1 MDNNLLKLKRDQAQK
16 DLNLAAITMEK
27 SVIDF
32 QYKRGYFD
40 ALQSVLQINNNNFEK
55 NTESQN

>member
-1 MDNNLLKLKRDQAQK
+1 MDNGLLNIKIDQAQK

-32 QYKRGYFD
+32 HYKRGYFD

>member
-1 MDNNLLKLKRDQAQK
+1 MDNGLLNIKIDQAQK

-32 QYKRGYFD
+32 HYRRGYFE
-40 ALQSVLQINNNNFEK
+40 ALQSALQINNNNFEK

>member
-1 MDNNLLKLKRDQAQK
+1 MDDGLLNMKLAQAQE
-16 DLNLAAITMEK
+16 DLALATATMEK
-27 SVIDF
+27 SIVDYH
-32 QYKRGYFD
+32 YKRGYYA

>member
-32 QYKRGYFD
+32 HYKRGYFD
-40 ALQSVLQINNNNFEK
+40 ALQSVLQINNNKFEK